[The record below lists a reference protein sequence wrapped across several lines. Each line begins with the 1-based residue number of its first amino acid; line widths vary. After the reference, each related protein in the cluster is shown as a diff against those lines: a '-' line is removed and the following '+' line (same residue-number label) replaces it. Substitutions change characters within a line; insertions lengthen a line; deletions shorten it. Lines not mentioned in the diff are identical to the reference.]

1 MTRAFCAALWS
12 RTTNLPRSL
21 EPHDLLTMIQGNFL
35 LVLVPA
41 FAPLEPYK
49 KQGADAKGEWV
60 PFCGRT
66 VPRVD

>member
-1 MTRAFCAALWS
+1 
-12 RTTNLPRSL
+12 
-21 EPHDLLTMIQGNFL
+21 MIQGNFL